1 MGEEHPDVAS
11 TYTNFASIFFRKGV
25 SDKAIEYYDKG
36 LTIFLK
42 TLGENHPYVAG
53 SYNNIGYTWFNLGKY
68 DIALKYYKK
77 CLAIN
82 IINLGGGHLTVA
94 RLYYKIGLCNFELKN
109 YLLAI
114 DYLNKCF
121 VNLKKGGV
129 SFKIAECY
137 EALDEKAPALD
148 YFIQSAEIRKDD
160 PDCGIDDESTKTSI
174 ENAKRLAKEL
184 GNEVLLPEWM

>member
-1 MGEEHPDVAS
+1 MPDVQGS
-11 TYTNFASIFFRKGV
+11 QS
-25 SDKAIEYYDKG
+25 G
-36 LTIFLK
+36 LSNYGSHNEFLHIYILK
-42 TLGENHPYVAG
+42 TIM
-53 SYNNIGYTWFNLGKY
+53 SFNE
-68 DIALKYYKK
+68 
-77 CLAIN
+77 
-82 IINLGGGHLTVA
+82 
-94 RLYYKIGLCNFELKN
+94 KIFP
-109 YLLAI
+109 AI

-174 ENAKRLAKEL
+174 ENSKRLAKEL
-184 GNEVLLPEWM
+184 DKEDLLPKWM